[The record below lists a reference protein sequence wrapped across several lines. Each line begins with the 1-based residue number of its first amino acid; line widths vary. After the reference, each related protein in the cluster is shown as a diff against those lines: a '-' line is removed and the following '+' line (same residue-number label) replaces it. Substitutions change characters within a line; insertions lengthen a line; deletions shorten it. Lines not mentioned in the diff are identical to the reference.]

1 MHAGSDAGVDPQPAR
16 AGLTLRV
23 PWGVL
28 GIGLAMSIASAWFFA
43 LVPLQDPESLI
54 AFSQPWENSGRL
66 PARPAGVILAGSGY
80 SAGITNGWVWEAEL
94 RTGACRVAYI
104 QQTTQTSVRGLHA
117 PWWSTPAWVESPPL
131 PMRRGVVVEPSK
143 LRPEEL
149 ERGTDT
155 AFGFPFPALA
165 LHSTADGTQFSHW
178 WGGAQLGTPS
188 PPGSMQSTLVDSMP
202 SQGRLPLQPEFLGLA
217 GDTVIWAGAAALAR
231 AGFRRVRWVRSA
243 VRLLTQRCGN
253 CGHPLLDTAHGR
265 CAECGV
271 ALDPALMQARERRL
285 AWDLM
290 WMSLALGVCAACF
303 AALWTES
310 ADGAGIGGATM
321 GRVLLALSALPAMQC
336 AALLW
341 RGAREGAS
349 PLAPACASTGAA
361 LAVAAWACSNLLRME
376 WSSLLWLGVL
386 VLEAC
391 ALAGWPRAP
400 QEQGARLAWVLA
412 VGVCG
417 ASYSLMLIS
426 MASASALREM
436 AGVTLESWEQA
447 VPAWCMLAAAGFG
460 ALAAATVRR
469 ALLTMRA

>member
-1 MHAGSDAGVDPQPAR
+1 MHVGSDAGVDPQPAP
-16 AGLTLRV
+16 ADFTLRV

-28 GIGLAMSIASAWFFA
+28 GVGLAMSIASAWLFA
-43 LVPLQDPESLI
+43 LVPLQDPESLM

-66 PARPAGVILAGSGY
+66 PARPAGVMLAGSGY

-94 RTGACRVAYI
+94 RTGACRVAYV

-131 PMRRGVVVEPSK
+131 PTRRGVVVEPSK

-165 LHSTADGTQFSHW
+165 LHSTTDGTQFSHW

-265 CAECGV
+265 CAECGE
-271 ALDPALMQARERRL
+271 ALAPALMQVRQRRL

-290 WMSLALGVCAACF
+290 WMSLVLGVCAALL
-303 AALWTES
+303 AALRTES
-310 ADGAGIGGATM
+310 VGGAGLGGASVA
-321 GRVLLALSALPAMQC
+321 RWLLALPALQC

-341 RGAREGAS
+341 RGQGMRVAQLAS
-349 PLAPACASTGAA
+349 ACASTGAA

-386 VLEAC
+386 VLEAR

-400 QEQGARLAWVLA
+400 QEQGARLAWMLA

-417 ASYSLMLIS
+417 ASYSLMLVS